1 MEYAKYIQNR
11 IITAWRERH
20 GQINRETTGKNSSS
34 SPSPNPEEHENLQNN
49 NNAVNDSI
57 AIDINQVIN
66 IMSTFVNNLNRVT
79 NSINNSIS
87 TPTGMYNN
95 NNIINDINGA
105 VDNVNKSIEILNGL
119 LTHQTNTIPTAVNP
133 DNWIILES
141 FGGGIIVGGFIVGG
155 YFVCSHYF
163 PSQGLWLWAVDK
175 IIIGGWHL
183 AETKYRLWLDGQSIP
198 VRKVLE
204 ILEVIVGF
212 IAACA
217 NSIFNELP
225 DHEF

>member
-1 MEYAKYIQNR
+1 VEYAKYIQNR
-11 IITAWRERH
+11 IITAWRERQ

-34 SPSPNPEEHENLQNN
+34 SPSPNLEEHENLQNN

-57 AIDINQVIN
+57 AIDVNQVIN
-66 IMSTFVNNLNRVT
+66 IMTTFVNNLNRVT
-79 NSINNSIS
+79 NSINDSTR

-95 NNIINDINGA
+95 NNITNDINGA
-105 VDNVNKSIEILNGL
+105 VDNVNKSIEILNRL
-119 LTHQTNTIPTAVNP
+119 LTHQTNAIPTAVNT
-133 DNWIILES
+133 DNWTILES
-141 FGGGIIVGGFIVGG
+141 FGGGIIVGG
-155 YFVCSHYF
+155 YFVYSHYF

-175 IIIGGWHL
+175 IIIGGWPL
-183 AETKYRLWLDGQSIP
+183 AETKYRLWLDDQPIP

-212 IAACA
+212 IAACT
-217 NSIFNELP
+217 NSTFNELP